1 MLHCSIRNERVV
13 SMENNTTLLNEET
26 SCLQPTD
33 PVGVK
38 LGKTLGLSIIMFSSL
53 VGNLLVILV
62 FERNLTTRTNT
73 NYFVVNMA
81 VSDLL
86 FPLIVWPAK
95 TNEFWS
101 EPGRWFLG
109 GPVGQFSCKFIYF
122 LQDVSTAVSIQSL
135 VLIAVE
141 RFIAVVFPMKVRNFT
156 PRSRTIS
163 VIVTWLVATALH
175 SPYFYFFKLSTRCDK
190 FYCIMDRESSLDY
203 QMTAKI
209 YVTALILILIFIPL
223 TLIFILYTSIS
234 LVLRKRKA
242 LANHLG
248 DEANTRRGKQN
259 RKITRMSICIVV
271 TFAFCFLPL
280 FVCGF
285 VLFYSNVSSDF
296 LHHFSLVFHFLV
308 YANSAINPWI
318 LFYFSQNFRQGLRN
332 MCGCCPCVSETL
344 NLCCTRRQMRRENN
358 QAEVEL
364 LEIPRNEVGQKCQ
377 SLLL

>member
-13 SMENNTTLLNEET
+13 NMENNTTLLNEET

-33 PVGVK
+33 PIGVK
-38 LGKTLGLSIIMFSSL
+38 LGKTLGLSVIMSLAL

-62 FERNLTTRTNT
+62 FKRNLATRTNT

-86 FPLIVWPAK
+86 FPLIVWPKA
-95 TNEFWS
+95 TAQFWS
-101 EPGRWFLG
+101 EPARWFLG
-109 GPVGQFSCKFIYF
+109 GPVGQLSCKFIIF

-163 VIVTWLVATALH
+163 VIVTWLVAVAVH
-175 SPYFYFFKLSTRCDK
+175 SPHFYFLKLSTRCDK
-190 FYCIMDRESSLDY
+190 FYCITDWGPVSLGH
-203 QMTAKI
+203 QMPNKI
-209 YVTALILILIFIPL
+209 YGTTLAVIFLVIPL
-223 TLIFILYTSIS
+223 TLIFILYTSIFFA
-234 LVLRKRKA
+234 LRKRKA
-242 LANHLG
+242 LANHVG
-248 DEANTRRGKQN
+248 DEANTRRRKQN
-259 RKITRMSICIVV
+259 RQIIRMSICIVV
-271 TFAFCFLPL
+271 AFALCYLPL
-280 FVCGF
+280 CVFTMS
-285 VLFYSNVSSDF
+285 YYPSNVTSMHRLDLVSLF
-296 LHHFSLVFHFLV
+296 LA

-318 LFYFSQNFRQGLRN
+318 LFYFCQNFRQGLRN

-344 NLCCTRRQMRRENN
+344 NLRFTRRQTRRENN

-364 LEIPRNEVGQKCQ
+364 LEIPRNEGP
-377 SLLL
+377 